1 MVDDK
6 FVSLGEEMRE
16 LSDNK
21 NSASSEP
28 VFKVTIA

>member
-21 NSASSEP
+21 TSTCSEI
-28 VFKVTIA
+28 VL